1 MEHRRRRRGAS
12 VAVLAV
18 AIAAG
23 LAACGGGAPSATP
36 GLPTPTAVPGAAG
49 SGAALSAE
57 LAVTAENLAFSPVAL
72 VGPAGVPLTI
82 TMRNR
87 DAGIP
92 HGISIRAGAPVA
104 DAAPNG
110 PDLFDGE
117 IAPGPTTIV
126 STVPA
131 LPAGIYTIYCPVHPN
146 MVVTLTLR

>member
-1 MEHRRRRRGAS
+1 VELPGRRRRARF
-12 VAVLAV
+12 VVLAF
-18 AIAAG
+18 AIG
-23 LAACGGGAPSATP
+23 LAACGGGAPSTAP
-36 GLPTPTAVPGAAG
+36 GPPTPTAVPGAAG
-49 SGAALSAE
+49 SGEALAPD

-104 DAAPNG
+104 DAVPNG

-117 IAPGPTTIV
+117 ITAGPTTVV

-131 LPAGIYTIYCPVHPN
+131 LPPGIYTIYCPVHPN

>member
-1 MEHRRRRRGAS
+1 MVHPVRRGAIP
-12 VAVLAV
+12 VAILAV
-18 AIAAG
+18 AVG
-23 LAACGGGAPSATP
+23 LAACGGGAPSIAP
-36 GLPTPTAVPGAAG
+36 GPPTPTAVPAVAD
-49 SGAALSAE
+49 SGAPLPAE
-57 LAVTAENLAFSPVAL
+57 LTVTAESLAFTPAAL
-72 VGPAGVPLTI
+72 VGPAGTPLTI
-82 TMRNR
+82 TMLNR

-92 HGISIRAGAPVA
+92 HGTSIRAGAPVA

-131 LPAGIYTIYCPVHPN
+131 LPPGTYTIFCPVHPN